1 MQAIIDINWVDLFIA
16 YSLLLIPVAVFYYL
30 KTGLVKDTVIAAM
43 RMTVQ
48 LLAVGV
54 YLEFLFRKNNLWLNM
69 LWGIIMI
76 LIASYTTVKR
86 SDLSQKRFFVPA
98 TLALLTAIFLIDLY
112 FFKVVLKLDYF
123 FEARY
128 FIPITGMLLGNALR
142 TNIIALNEYFSRL
155 VKERQQ
161 YRYAVANGATHKEA
175 LIPFYRQ
182 AVKKAFNPSIAT
194 MSIMGLISL
203 PGMMTGQILSGTSP
217 ATAIKYQILIMIT
230 IFVSSMLT
238 VIFTVII
245 SNRFIF
251 DEFKNLKPGILKENS
266 L

>member
-1 MQAIIDINWVDLFIA
+1 MQEIVDINWIDLFIA
-16 YSLLLIPVAVFYYL
+16 YSLLLIPIAVFYYL
-30 KTGLVKDTVIAAM
+30 KTGLVKDTVIAAA
-43 RMTVQ
+43 RMTIQ

-54 YLEFLFRKNNLWLNM
+54 YLEFLFRKNNMWLNM

-86 SDLSQKRFFVPA
+86 SELSQKHFFVPG
-98 TLALLTAIFLIDLY
+98 TLALLASIFLIDLY
-112 FFKVVLKLDYF
+112 FFKAVLKLDYF

-155 VKERQQ
+155 VKEKQL
-161 YRYAVANGATHKEA
+161 YRYAVANGASHKEA
-175 LIPFYRQ
+175 LSPFYRE

-238 VIFTVII
+238 VIFTVAI
-245 SNRFIF
+245 SNKFIF
-251 DEFKNLKPGILKENS
+251 DDFKNLKPGILKEN
-266 L
+266 